1 MKLLKSIIFLSVF
14 TIGLIANTDKKNIEV
29 VETLY
34 EKVILK
40 DIEIAINDAT
50 ILKKELENKNTQK
63 IKEEFSKLVG
73 SWKSVESFYILGDLD
88 EEYID
93 TPRYIDI
100 FHNGNEDI
108 TKQLD
113 RAIKSEDEIRIA
125 LFKNSLKSI
134 NALEYIIYKKD
145 ISNKRV
151 NEISIAIINRIIMH
165 LSDIQTAY
173 KDNKEKL
180 FKQIKKANSII
191 INRVVANSY
200 KLKEWRVGD
209 VMGKTKKYANKPD
222 NSRAEYFTSKNSA
235 TAILSILQTYKEIFD
250 NDKIYDYGDYLLTI
264 TDGEILNA
272 LKEAINNSII
282 EIKKI
287 KNDDFSNADTLYEEI
302 TNIHVIL
309 FVEMIEE
316 LSINAKILDADGD

>member
-1 MKLLKSIIFLSVF
+1 MKLLKSIVLLSVF
-14 TIGLIANTDKKNIEV
+14 AVSLIANIDKKNIEV

-50 ILKKELENKNTQK
+50 KLKKQLESKNTQK
-63 IKEEFSKLVG
+63 VKEEFSKLIS

-88 EEYID
+88 EDYID

-113 RAIKSEDEIRIA
+113 RAIKSEDELRIA

-151 NEISIAIINRIIMH
+151 NEISIAIINRIITH
-165 LSDIQTAY
+165 LSDIQKAY
-173 KDNKEKL
+173 KENKEQL
-180 FKQIKKANSII
+180 FKQIEKANSII

-209 VMGKTKKYANKPD
+209 VMGKTKKYANKAD
-222 NSRAEYFTSKNSA
+222 NSRAEYFTSRNSA
-235 TAILSILQTYKEIFD
+235 NAILSISQTYKEIFD

-264 TDGEILNA
+264 TDGEILNT

-282 EIKKI
+282 EVKKI
-287 KNDDFSNADTLYEEI
+287 KNDDFSNANTLYEEI